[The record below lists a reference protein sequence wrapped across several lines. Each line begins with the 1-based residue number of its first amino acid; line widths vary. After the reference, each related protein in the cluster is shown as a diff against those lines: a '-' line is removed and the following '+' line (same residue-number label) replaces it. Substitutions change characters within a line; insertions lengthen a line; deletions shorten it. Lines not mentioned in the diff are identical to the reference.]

1 MMGPNAALSDWINSF
16 VQQQQQQQQQQQP
29 NWKDVYIKTVL
40 VTFSQN
46 LALLRKV
53 INFRQEPLKSESK
66 LLLDKI
72 RESEKQSLLLQTDFI
87 ANADLAKKINSEN
100 VWRHLVTKG
109 PEVVQSITSTLEMAI
124 GLRKKVDYDSKQIYD
139 LAQVKYNVSKIHNDI
154 LREIELTKRM
164 TYYREDYVDI
174 RPNLDVE
181 LFSLKQS
188 VATVNRHLGE
198 LDAKS
203 FELNTQ
209 SGQDFEDNW
218 KMHEHEYEL
227 LLKMAK
233 GNTDRAA
240 LLKEREEHEDNVEWK
255 RICSATDHVVVQQQ
269 QQQRRAEEEERVRL
283 AEEELKNQFANEQF
297 IRQQQEAEDRGR
309 RKEAEERA
317 LEHAKAAAEFTRRR
331 QEEEQRLRIL
341 QEAADSYP
349 ANVPNFDPAGAAEDG
364 ITADLIG
371 STN

>member
-16 VQQQQQQQQQQQP
+16 VQQQQQQQQQP

-66 LLLDKI
+66 LWLDKI

-283 AEEELKNQFANEQF
+283 AEEELKNQLANEQF

-341 QEAADSYP
+341 QEAAADSYP